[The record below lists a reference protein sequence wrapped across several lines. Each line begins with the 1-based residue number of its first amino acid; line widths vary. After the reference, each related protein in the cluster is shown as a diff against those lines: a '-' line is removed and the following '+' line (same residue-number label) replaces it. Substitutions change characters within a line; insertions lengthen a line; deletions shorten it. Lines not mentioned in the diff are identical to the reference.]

1 MAQLRRI
8 HTGIDCSIREEDPK
22 KWTIS
27 IKFHLSGQPH
37 YSALIVRETTADEVK
52 SIADNEVQK
61 SGHVCDVGC
70 KGWEVI

>member
-1 MAQLRRI
+1 MAQFRRT
-8 HTGIDCSIREEDPK
+8 HTGIDCSIREEHPK

-27 IKFHLSGQPH
+27 VKYHLSGQPS
-37 YSALIVRETTADEVK
+37 YSALIIRETTADEVK

-61 SGHVCDVGC
+61 SGHVCDVAC